1 MKFGLRITFLLFLV
15 TGTVTVKGSDLSDAL
30 DDSDSN
36 HQTAADRPK
45 RWSGLHLF
53 DFLRGDG
60 NLKTSP
66 EPTYPT
72 SDPIPSSTAAG
83 SESTHLPTGNLKTS
97 PEPTYPTSDPIPSS
111 TAAGSESTHL
121 PTGNLKTSPE
131 PTYPT
136 SDPIPSSTAA
146 GSESTHLPTDDFGF
160 SLDDAL
166 HPAVTPSDEP
176 AGGDCHGDMVQKLST
191 IIENQNQELLLL
203 MQLVAHSFSQ
213 NVH

>member
-53 DFLRGDG
+53 DFLRGD
-60 NLKTSP
+60 
-66 EPTYPT
+66 
-72 SDPIPSSTAAG
+72 
-83 SESTHLPTGNLKTS
+83 GNLKTS